1 MKFDKN
7 QPEEDGEDLL
17 NLTSMIDVVFT
28 LLAFFIITVRIFGI
42 ERDAAIGAA
51 QRAEAGLVRGDLPDA
66 VLVRV
71 LHHEQRSQQPAAN
84 GGAERLMSIEIGG
97 QRFTEPAAVTKQLS
111 EINLPDVP
119 VIVASAPT
127 LTIEQVTGV
136 VDAALHSPMK
146 KVSLRQLSTEELA
159 PGAR

>member
-1 MKFDKN
+1 MKFESNAPD
-7 QPEEDGEDLL
+7 EDAEDLL

-51 QRAEAGLVRGDLPDA
+51 QRDQAGLAKGDLPDA

-71 LHHEQRSQQPAAN
+71 LSSKPSGD
-84 GGAERLMSIEIGG
+84 GGAGQQQMTIEIGG
-97 QRFTEPAAVTKQLS
+97 QQYTSAAAVTKQLD

-146 KVSLRQLSTEELA
+146 KVSLRQLSAEELA
-159 PGAR
+159 PGAQ

>member
-1 MKFDKN
+1 MKFESG
-7 QPEEDGEDLL
+7 QPEEDAEDLL

-51 QRAEAGLVRGDLPDA
+51 QRAQAGLAKGDLPDA

-71 LHHEQRSQQPAAN
+71 LSSKPSGD
-84 GGAERLMSIEIGG
+84 GGAGQQMTIEIGG
-97 QRFTEPAAVTKQLS
+97 QQYTNAAAVTKQLD

-146 KVSLRQLSTEELA
+146 KVSLRQLSAEELT

>member
-1 MKFDKN
+1 MKFESG
-7 QPEEDGEDLL
+7 QPEEDAGDLL

-51 QRAEAGLVRGDLPDA
+51 QRAQAGLAKGDLPDA

-71 LHHEQRSQQPAAN
+71 LSSKPSGDGAPGQQ
-84 GGAERLMSIEIGG
+84 MTIEIGG
-97 QRFTEPAAVTKQLS
+97 QQYTSAAAVTKQLD

-146 KVSLRQLSTEELA
+146 KVSLRQLSPEELT

>member
-1 MKFDKN
+1 MKFHTDG
-7 QPEEDGEDLL
+7 PEEDAEDLL

-51 QRAEAGLVRGDLPDA
+51 QRAQVGLVKGDLPDA
-66 VLVRV
+66 VLVR
-71 LHHEQRSQQPAAN
+71 LLEMPA
-84 GGAERLMSIEIGG
+84 GAERKMTIEIGG
-97 QRFTEPAAVTKQLS
+97 QQFTEPSAITKQLS

-119 VIVASAPT
+119 VIVAGAPN
-127 LTIEQVTGV
+127 LTVEQVTSA
-136 VDAALHSPMK
+136 VDAALQSPMRS
-146 KVSLRQLSTEELA
+146 VSLRQLSPEELG

>member
-1 MKFDKN
+1 MTFDAS
-7 QPEEDGEDLL
+7 QPEDEAEDLL

-51 QRAEAGLVRGDLPDA
+51 QRAQAGLAKGDLPDA
-66 VLVRV
+66 VLVR
-71 LHHEQRSQQPAAN
+71 LLDKPQPAAN
-84 GGAERLMSIEIGG
+84 GDAERRMTIEIGG
-97 QRFTEPAAVTKQLS
+97 HQFTEPAAVTKQLS

-119 VIVASAPT
+119 VVVASAPN
-127 LTIEQVTGV
+127 LTVEQVTGV
-136 VDAALHSPMK
+136 VDAALHSPMR
-146 KVSLRQLSTEELA
+146 KVSLRQLTADELA

>member
-1 MKFDKN
+1 MKFESG
-7 QPEEDGEDLL
+7 QPEEDAEDLL

-51 QRAEAGLVRGDLPDA
+51 QRAQAGLAKGDLPDA

-71 LHHEQRSQQPAAN
+71 LGSKPSGD
-84 GGAERLMSIEIGG
+84 GGAGQQMTIEIGG
-97 QRFTEPAAVTKQLS
+97 QQYTSPAAVTKQLD

-146 KVSLRQLSTEELA
+146 KVSLRQLSAEELT